1 MLTSYA
7 AEHDAIYRS
16 VHGTRERILLT
27 AIRLFATHGFHGV
40 SLRTINDQ
48 AGAKNG
54 SAVQYHFGNKFGLIQ
69 AVVDF
74 IGDEMLPESRLRM
87 RQLAASAHSKPP
99 SVREIVEA
107 AFGPPLTY
115 SLRPGIGIAAAQ
127 ILPLLVQDANP
138 KIRQL
143 FQVLMR
149 DIVDQADRLLR
160 RALPHKP
167 SAVLRLQLDFALVNV
182 VHLVTDLHVLYGAD
196 AAITDRKLLV
206 KVYDHFLD
214 FIAAGLSSERLGSER
229 FRAELLA
236 KAEA

>member
-7 AEHDAIYRS
+7 PEKDAIDRGVY
-16 VHGTRERILLT
+16 GTRERILLT
-27 AIRLFATHGFHGV
+27 AIRLFAAHGFHGV
-40 SLRTINDQ
+40 SLRAINDQ

-69 AVVDF
+69 AVVAF
-74 IGDEMLPESRLRM
+74 IGDEMLPESRLRL
-87 RQLAASAHSKPP
+87 RQLANRVGAAAP
-99 SVREIVEA
+99 SVREVVEA
-107 AFGPPLTY
+107 AFGPPLAY

-127 ILPLLVQDANP
+127 ILPLLVQDADP

-143 FQVLMR
+143 FQALMR
-149 DIVDQADRLLR
+149 EIIDQADRLLQR
-160 RALPHKP
+160 VLPHKP
-167 SAVLRLQLDFALVNV
+167 ANVLRLQLDFALVNA

-214 FIAAGLSSERLGSER
+214 FIAAGLSGERRGSER

-236 KAEA
+236 KTST